1 MSTNYLKRLVISI
14 TAAAVF
20 AVIGYYIVSPVR
32 TRQIAFQNKEAANL
46 SPGQQLKWS
55 VTQQF
60 NIRQTNE
67 SLLIDVPHISELCVN
82 NTFVQFIFWAYE
94 VTNAGENPS
103 ITYSLSCQVMDEAHV
118 TQTELFFTDLK
129 DIHKVKEKT
138 LDRNGINTHVSSHL
152 LYSDESLPVAWMLA
166 AIQVQGQSGFVINQF
181 EIQKV
186 FNQNFQFRLEDPQD

>member
-14 TAAAVF
+14 TAAAAF

>member
-1 MSTNYLKRLVISI
+1 VSTNYLKRLVISI
-14 TAAAVF
+14 TAAAAF